1 MPEMPRDSS
10 LDASIA
16 LYRSGYLFISDRCRA
31 LHTDVFETRLLL
43 KPAICFLGAEAARV
57 FYDTEHMRRQGA
69 MPRRIQKALIG
80 QGGVQGLDGMA
91 HRQRKE
97 MLMALMLPER
107 IEQFGEIARQEWHGA
122 LQRWRRAER
131 VILLDEAHEVFCR
144 AVCRWSG
151 VPLPSGEVRL
161 RTADFAAMVD
171 GGGAIGPRHWR
182 SRLAR
187 VRAGRWAEELIR
199 RTRAGEIEPEPDS
212 ALAVIAYHRDVNG
225 RLLEPRAG
233 AVDLLNVLRPTV
245 AVGTYVTFAALAL
258 HRFPESR
265 PTFVPGSLD
274 LQHFVNEVRRY
285 FPFFPFQAAVVGK
298 SFEWRGFRFPKGR
311 RVLLDLYGTDHDERL
326 WDAPYEFRPERFEI
340 RDTDA
345 FALIPQGGGD
355 HYVHH
360 RCAGEWVTLT
370 LLKGA
375 VEFLEREAHYRV
387 PEQDLSVDLSRMPA
401 MPKSGFVIE
410 ALPPGGAG
418 KRGQA
423 PVSGTGAATAPQKP
437 H

>member
-1 MPEMPRDSS
+1 
-10 LDASIA
+10 
-16 LYRSGYLFISDRCRA
+16 
-31 LHTDVFETRLLL
+31 
-43 KPAICFLGAEAARV
+43 
-57 FYDTEHMRRQGA
+57 
-69 MPRRIQKALIG
+69 
-80 QGGVQGLDGMA
+80 
-91 HRQRKE
+91 

-423 PVSGTGAATAPQKP
+423 PVTGTGAATAPQKP